1 MKEKL
6 SDQRLP
12 RKRFRANIKED
23 DSKKKPITT
32 EELEKIKKFNA
43 FIDQIIQTIDP
54 FTVDAFDIPV
64 SNISTKP
71 SDLCNNTEYTDLYR
85 EYVQEPQKQ
94 KKKFAE
100 CKKRFDLVM
109 NKEDPEQDI
118 LMTQRFN
125 IYNKVIPINNNV
137 QKMLGF
143 LENLNVPDNALERK
157 KVQIQAL
164 MFKEKSSDECKS
176 LRPEKKIAAKILEI
190 DPPPS
195 GSLCTQEKLALL
207 RALAKHMGDWEK
219 ISKEFKDKPV
229 PGDLLRKIWRC
240 LKVTM
245 KEEVIDIRKKAPQ
258 YHYIKWLRAAVRK
271 LEQNNG
277 KKHKQK
283 TFTSINPKPKEHR
296 FDMLSVMAEA
306 ENTKCS
312 GIESSTS
319 LNITSSSSFKVYSN
333 SATLKELC
341 N

>member
-1 MKEKL
+1 M
-6 SDQRLP
+6 
-12 RKRFRANIKED
+12 
-23 DSKKKPITT
+23 
-32 EELEKIKKFNA
+32 
-43 FIDQIIQTIDP
+43 
-54 FTVDAFDIPV
+54 PV
-64 SNISTKP
+64 SNGASKA
-71 SDLCNNTEYTDLYR
+71 SELHYEAEYTDLYR

-94 KKKFAE
+94 KKSNSNSEFAE

-109 NKEDPEQDI
+109 NKEDPEQDT
-118 LMTQRFN
+118 LMTQRFD
-125 IYNKVIPINNNV
+125 IYNKAIPVNNDV

-143 LENLNVPDNALERK
+143 LENLNVPKNAIERK
-157 KVQIQAL
+157 RIQRQAL
-164 MFKEKSSDECKS
+164 MLKERSSDDSKS
-176 LRPEKKIAAKILEI
+176 IRPEKKIAAKILEI

-219 ISKEFKDKPV
+219 IGKEFKDKPV
-229 PGDLLRKIWRC
+229 PGDLLKKIWRC

-245 KEEVIDIRKKAPQ
+245 KEEVTDIRKKAPQ

-283 TFTSINPKPKEHR
+283 PFTSINPKPKEHR

-306 ENTKCS
+306 ENAKCS

-319 LNITSSSSFKVYSN
+319 LNITSSSSFKAYSN
-333 SATLKELC
+333 SGTLKELC